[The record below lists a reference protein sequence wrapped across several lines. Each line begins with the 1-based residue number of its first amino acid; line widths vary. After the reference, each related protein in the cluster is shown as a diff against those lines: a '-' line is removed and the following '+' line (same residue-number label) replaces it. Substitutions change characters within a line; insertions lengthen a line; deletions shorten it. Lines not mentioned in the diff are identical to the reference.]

1 MNKRGLE
8 KPGILFTILD
18 FLDTLKGFYN
28 KLVYCFITLTIKKN
42 PWNVQIMGRC
52 NGFLSLNLKSPIC
65 SFFLACYT
73 ARAPISFMKIF
84 CWNRLLELLEKW
96 TTQIKLLN
104 GIKVWIF
111 FEKNI
116 EEKHLCH
123 HDKNYCYFWK
133 SFISVIN
140 LIVDSKNMI
149 KLSKTLS
156 L

>member
-18 FLDTLKGFYN
+18 FLNTLKGFYN
-28 KLVYCFITLTIKKN
+28 KLVYCFITLTLKKT
-42 PWNVQIMGRC
+42 PWNVHIMGRC
-52 NGFLSLNLKSPIC
+52 NGFLSLNVKCPIC

-73 ARAPISFMKIF
+73 ARAPIS
-84 CWNRLLELLEKW
+84 LLEKW
-96 TTQIKLLN
+96 TTQIKLLS
-104 GIKVWIF
+104 GIMVRVF
-111 FEKNI
+111 FGKNI
-116 EEKHLCH
+116 EEKHSCH

>member
-28 KLVYCFITLTIKKN
+28 KLVYCFITLTIKKK

-96 TTQIKLLN
+96 TTQS
-104 GIKVWIF
+104 
-111 FEKNI
+111 
-116 EEKHLCH
+116 H